1 MSVDAI
7 RLLQEAE
14 EFAEQKNTKA
24 EAEKKTTDP

>member
-7 RLLQEAE
+7 RLLLKEAE

-24 EAEKKTTDP
+24 EAEKTTDP

>member
-14 EFAEQKNTKA
+14 EFAEQNTKA
-24 EAEKKTTDP
+24 EAKKTTDP